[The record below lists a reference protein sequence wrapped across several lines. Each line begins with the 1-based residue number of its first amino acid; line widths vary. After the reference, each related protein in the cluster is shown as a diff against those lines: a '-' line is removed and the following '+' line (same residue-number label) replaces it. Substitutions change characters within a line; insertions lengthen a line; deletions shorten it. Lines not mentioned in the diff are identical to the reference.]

1 LFSRRTLDSLKHLNM
16 IKKFSSTSVT
26 LLAIQTILSLDK
38 KLNILYQLE
47 MVFQAGIVFL
57 LSTFDCYQEVTETK
71 FHFQSLIFNQK
82 FSVFIGTI
90 AHPKI
95 LDGTYNGVVVRP
107 LRCINPDQ
115 DEYSGLIQLKN
126 ENGECISQH
135 KFGITSLTNKR
146 DLLQKD
152 DIVVFKID
160 EQSRAVEVSFNQY
173 YELILDNNCY
183 GLYLLGNCCS

>member
-1 LFSRRTLDSLKHLNM
+1 MLKITKNRFP
-16 IKKFSSTSVT
+16 IK
-26 LLAIQTILSLDK
+26 IL
-38 KLNILYQLE
+38 
-47 MVFQAGIVFL
+47 
-57 LSTFDCYQEVTETK
+57 
-71 FHFQSLIFNQK
+71 
-82 FSVFIGTI
+82 FIGTI
-90 AHPKI
+90 THPKI
-95 LDGTYNGVVVRP
+95 LDGTYNGLVVRP

-160 EQSRAVEVSFNQY
+160 EQSRAVEVSSSLNVL
-173 YELILDNNCY
+173 EMII
-183 GLYLLGNCCS
+183 